1 MSTMKDI
8 QKATGLGLATISKY
22 INGGPV
28 RPQNRKLLDDAV
40 AALGYRINDTGRAL
54 KTRRTHTVGVLIP
67 ELINLFSTTIV
78 SGVEDILRQRGYGV
92 LVCDCRSD
100 EALEREALEFLL
112 SKRVDGI
119 LTLPLCPSGEHLE
132 PAEQADV
139 PVVLIDRKVER
150 RGVDCVLI
158 DNHAAAYEAV
168 NRLIA
173 LGHRRIGLIC
183 GEDNIFTFRERRA
196 GYRDALRTIGIEPAA
211 ELDMAAVPSLNG
223 GYGDCKRLLA
233 LEEPPTAVF
242 ATNHEM
248 TLGAWIALQESG
260 LRIPDQISFIGFDN
274 EEMARAMTPRLTTM
288 CQPLAQ
294 IAQEAT
300 ELLLAAMERGQTIHR
315 TVVLDAALRA
325 GASAGEAPAHRI

>member
-1 MSTMKDI
+1 MKDI

-28 RPQNRKLLDDAV
+28 RPQNRKLLDEAV
-40 AALGYRINDTGRAL
+40 AALGYRMDDTGRAL

-67 ELINLFSTTIV
+67 ELSNLFATTIV
-78 SGVEDILRQRGYGV
+78 SGVEDALRQRGYGV

-119 LTLPLCPSGEHLE
+119 LTLPLCPSGDHLE
-132 PAEQADV
+132 PAERAGV

-150 RGVDCVLI
+150 RGLDCVLI
-158 DNHAAAYEAV
+158 DNRVAALEAV

-183 GEDNIFTFRERRA
+183 GQDDIFTFRERRA
-196 GYRDALRTIGIEPAA
+196 GYRDALLAAGLQPDPA
-211 ELDMAAVPSLNG
+211 LDTAVAFSLNG
-223 GYGDCKRLLA
+223 GYGECKRLLA
-233 LEEPPTAVF
+233 LPDPPTAVF

-260 LRIPDQISFIGFDN
+260 LRIPDQLSFIGFDN
-274 EEMARAMTPRLTTM
+274 EEMARAMTPRLTTV

-300 ELLLAAMERGQTIHR
+300 ALLLAAMERGQTTHR
-315 TVVLDAALRA
+315 TVILDATLRE
-325 GASAGEAPAHRI
+325 GGSAGQVPERIYR